1 MNFLFTNYL
10 ETLSPGGINK
20 LVRELGKA
28 LSEKGH
34 EVTVLQGNPFNL
46 AREEIHEGF
55 KIIRISSPVEKHL
68 WDLNGRLSLYLRKHL
83 RQLDPQVVHLHGH
96 HLSTPE
102 VLYTLKR
109 IDRSIPSVVDYHIDA
124 YSGTLGRRCF
134 WRAYTRIGRYVAN
147 AATHIVAISNFEAD
161 YVRHTFGV
169 SDDKISIVPLGVD
182 PVFQEKASERDQS
195 RHEGEIR
202 LLSVGYLIKRKD
214 FGSVLHS
221 MNELVHRFGMRG
233 AQLTIIGT
241 GPEKGNLL
249 RLADKLN
256 IGGHIAWKEFLDTQ
270 ALVSE
275 FLEADVFLLLSKSEA
290 YGIAVAEALSA
301 GVPSI
306 VADTTAL
313 HDFTK
318 EPGCFGVESPPDPER
333 VARLILYI
341 LENRVV
347 VGPFSEKIRTWERV
361 VQDYQEVYQN
371 VLK

>member
-1 MNFLFTNYL
+1 M
-10 ETLSPGGINK
+10 
-20 LVRELGKA
+20 
-28 LSEKGH
+28 
-34 EVTVLQGNPFNL
+34 
-46 AREEIHEGF
+46 
-55 KIIRISSPVEKHL
+55 
-68 WDLNGRLSLYLRKHL
+68 
-83 RQLDPQVVHLHGH
+83 
-96 HLSTPE
+96 
-102 VLYTLKR
+102 
-109 IDRSIPSVVDYHIDA
+109 
-124 YSGTLGRRCF
+124 
-134 WRAYTRIGRYVAN
+134 AN